1 MEPTGLE
8 GSTTGSTT
16 SYGNGNPLKWSAYFE
31 KKKNILVS
39 RVLFAGCMKGSRVV
53 FDCYSGYKIWK
64 QLLNVSLKY
73 SSLYKKKK

>member
-8 GSTTGSTT
+8 GSTT
-16 SYGNGNPLKWSAYFE
+16 SYGKGKPLKWSAYFV
-31 KKKNILVS
+31 KKNILVN

-53 FDCYSGYKIWK
+53 FDCYPGYKIWK

-73 SSLYKKKK
+73 SSLYKKKN